1 MTIEEAHE
9 VLVHCVKMGVYA
21 YLTTEDDCPV
31 TVYGVGMMECYED
44 EIIRGSGVEI
54 FIFDDAM
61 QHMARLIDKG
71 VYYQYPDG
79 KPFQAQSIYY
89 TGPEKSERELL
100 LERNTVISER

>member
-1 MTIEEAHE
+1 MTIEEAQE

-21 YLTTEDDCPV
+21 YLTTEKDCPV
-31 TVYGVGMMECYED
+31 TIYGVGMMECYED
-44 EIIRGSGVEI
+44 ELIRGSNVEI